1 MKIPLPL
8 IQNLGVDWTKCREN
22 LILKATARGG
32 KKVSGLPTYVSKSA
46 FDFHNE
52 DLSILYTKS
61 GCTWSKCRENL
72 KRQKPACVGQKLKD
86 CRRICPI
93 LISFSLFSYWSLF
106 LLDTKSWTWTKCKEN
121 LIKQKPACVG
131 QKFKDA
137 PTRMMRIVQ
146 PLDFEALL
154 LRSPMIATF
163 LLINPPIFYLEELLH
178 YL

>member
-1 MKIPLPL
+1 M

-22 LILKATARGG
+22 LILKAKACTWG

-146 PLDFEALL
+146 PLDFEAKM
-154 LRSPMIATF
+154 LRSPIWSQHF
-163 LLINPPIFYLEELLH
+163 SLLILPAFT
-178 YL
+178 